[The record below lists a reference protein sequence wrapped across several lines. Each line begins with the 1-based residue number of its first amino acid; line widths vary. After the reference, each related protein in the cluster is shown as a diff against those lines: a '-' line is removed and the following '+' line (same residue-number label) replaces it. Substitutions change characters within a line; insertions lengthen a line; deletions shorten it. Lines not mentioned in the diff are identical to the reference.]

1 MHGLTYR
8 ATGALQVWG
17 WDPLVP
23 AMVRLLGRDHSFR
36 NENSGLPNYLYLLLC
51 LLLGNSETLSSQ
63 FCLASPILGKPE
75 GEERSMHGSQETC
88 SLPPAHHVMA
98 ERLPSFSGPQ
108 LS

>member
-1 MHGLTYR
+1 MHGLAYR
-8 ATGALQVWG
+8 ARGALQVWG
-17 WDPLVP
+17 WDPVVL

-75 GEERSMHGSQETC
+75 GEGRSRHGSQEIW

-98 ERLPSFSGPQ
+98 ERLPSFSRPQ

>member
-1 MHGLTYR
+1 MHSLAYR
-8 ATGALQVWG
+8 ARGVLQVWG

-36 NENSGLPNYLYLLLC
+36 NENSGLSNYLSLLLC
-51 LLLGNSETLSSQ
+51 FLLGNSGTLSSE

-75 GEERSMHGSQETC
+75 GEGRSRHGSQETW

-98 ERLPSFSGPQ
+98 ERLLSFSGPQ